1 MDSYFGF
8 INKQPNAQGRYTK
21 DDDYWT
27 QFFVLRCNK
36 PALIH
41 SFEEQTPEKLLAAKQ
56 VTNELFVKA
65 TEQLETSHF
74 TTIENTLTILSIFFT
89 SIFKKKFVSYSS
101 DIISVAAGLENID
114 KVFSRFLDAI
124 NKIISDGGAHL
135 STRVSAIRTTTV
147 IAGGAQQS
155 SLASCF
161 LYRDIFGAIMDFIN
175 SPASKLYI
183 GDAFSLLGILACYD
197 KLEGTNPY
205 QTRLADF
212 VDVNSMT
219 EIATASGHAWEICLN
234 QYTQTAAVS
243 SKLTGIE
250 GIASWLMGVGS
261 RSSND
266 EIQDTSSDKTASSN
280 NPEQPHPA
288 ISLLLATYEFIN
300 ANKMFAKKFIEC
312 NGEGTNSRRN
322 SKERRSDDVLLNSIA
337 PPLVVFISLS
347 SYLLQDQ
354 SSSIRAASY
363 SRLALIVYRI
373 MLEDSSGSAK
383 LLVKTKT
390 TKFNLDNHRNHALT
404 FVNSSRS
411 LIEGILDDLQ
421 GCLRYNLKRTLDYD
435 MYSLALT
442 TLFQT
447 LFFLKKSKTRL
458 NYIWKD
464 LWKTLLSLIKF
475 MNSHSPKAETSPSSS
490 QTVSK
495 NRVEAGSKC
504 ADLVTLVIA
513 SCLIHGDSFLVS
525 DEEYDDL
532 YYKIVQAAPDISKF
546 IECYSLQDS
555 QSAKA
560 VLHVCNYF
568 LDLMD
573 KNRKEL
579 AATQNTGFYK
589 LVSFVKGPGGV
600 DDLSS
605 EDVVQL
611 IRSGLE
617 GLSLY
622 QFVKPYEPLSEGLP
636 LYKEADERL
645 YLKKITK
652 LVINDILSLYK

>member
-1 MDSYFGF
+1 MST
-8 INKQPNAQGRYTK
+8 NKQPNVQGRYTK

-27 QFFVLRCNK
+27 QFFVLKCNK
-36 PALIH
+36 QALLH
-41 SFEEQTPEKLLAAKQ
+41 TFEEQTPEKLLGAKQ

-65 TEQLETSHF
+65 TEQLETGHF
-74 TTIENTLTILSIFFT
+74 TTIENTLVILSIFFT

-114 KVFSRFLDAI
+114 KVFSQFLDAI
-124 NKIISDGGAHL
+124 NKIISDGSAHL
-135 STRVSAIRTTTV
+135 STRVSAIRTTTI

-161 LYRDIFGAIMDFIN
+161 LYRDIFGAIMEFIN
-175 SPASKLYI
+175 SPACKLYI
-183 GDAFSLLGILACYD
+183 GDAFSLLGVLACYD

-219 EIATASGHAWEICLN
+219 EIAVASGHAWEICLN
-234 QYTQTAAVS
+234 QYTQAVS
-243 SKLTGIE
+243 ASNRLTGVE
-250 GIASWLMGVGS
+250 GMASWLMGAGTK
-261 RSSND
+261 SSND
-266 EIQDTSSDKTASSN
+266 NTQDNSKNKDNSPGAQ
-280 NPEQPHPA
+280 EQPHPA

-312 NGEGTNSRRN
+312 NGEGAHSRRN
-322 SKERRSDDVLLNSIA
+322 PKERRSDDLLLTSIA
-337 PPLVVFISLS
+337 SPLVVFISLT
-347 SYLLQDQ
+347 SYLFQDQ
-354 SSSIRAASY
+354 SNSKRAAAY
-363 SRLALIVYRI
+363 SRLALIAYRI

-390 TKFNLDNHRNHALT
+390 TKFNLANHKNPALT
-404 FVNSSRS
+404 SVNSPRS
-411 LIEGILDDLQ
+411 LMEGILDDLQ
-421 GCLRYNLKRTLDYD
+421 GCLRYNLKRTLDYN
-435 MYSLALT
+435 MYSLALE
-442 TLFQT
+442 TLFQA

-464 LWKTLLSLIKF
+464 LWKTLISLIKF
-475 MNSHSPKAETSPSSS
+475 MNSHPPLTDNGSSS
-490 QTVSK
+490 SETTSK
-495 NRVEAGSKC
+495 LREEAGSHC
-504 ADLVTLVIA
+504 ANLVTLVIA
-513 SCLIHGDSFLVS
+513 SCLIHGDTFLTS
-525 DEEYDDL
+525 DDEYDDL
-532 YYKIVQAAPDISKF
+532 YYKIVQATPEITKF
-546 IECYSLQDS
+546 IELYSLKDS

-560 VLHVCNYF
+560 VSHVCKYF
-568 LDLMD
+568 MDLME
-573 KNRKEL
+573 KNRKEV
-579 AATQNTGFYK
+579 AATQSTGFYK
-589 LVSFVKGPGGV
+589 LMNFVRGPGGV

-636 LYKEADERL
+636 SYKELDERL
-645 YLKKITK
+645 YLKKMTK
-652 LVINDILSLYK
+652 LVISDILSLYK